1 MGTDTGR
8 KGSEMGRWISVVSA
22 LAIGL
27 ALGAPTVSA
36 AQAPFEDSVT
46 GTAATGSG
54 RGFTE
59 FTFDAH
65 SGPLGERPTGTVTLD
80 TFFGVIGP
88 LDVSCLAVNANRASM
103 LARAPENTSGITGL
117 AISAE
122 DNGPGQ
128 DRIGWHVVTDP
139 LPSDCP
145 VTSEPLEPTVSGDI
159 TVTDS
164 PPPPTTYSQCRQA
177 GWVKYGFAGRA
188 ACIDYVHERAR
199 QACIFERV
207 AHGIVAFR
215 AKYGIGPQH
224 QLAMWSCVHGRTG
237 F

>member
-1 MGTDTGR
+1 M
-8 KGSEMGRWISVVSA
+8 A
-22 LAIGL
+22 LS
-27 ALGAPTVSA
+27 APTVSA
-36 AQAPFEDSVT
+36 AQAPLGDSVT

-54 RGFTE
+54 RESTE
-59 FTFDAH
+59 FVFDAH
-65 SGPLGERPTGTVTLD
+65 SGPLGESPTGTVTLHS
-80 TFFGVIGP
+80 FFGDIGP
-88 LDVSCLAVNANRASM
+88 LDVACLTVNGNRASM
-103 LARAPENTSGITGL
+103 LARAPENTSGIAGL
-117 AISAE
+117 AISVE

-128 DRIGWHVVTDP
+128 DKIGWHVVEDS

-145 VTSEPLEPTVSGDI
+145 VTSEALPPTVSGDV
-159 TVTDS
+159 TVTDA
-164 PPPPTTYSQCRQA
+164 PPPPTTFSQCRQA
-177 GWVKYGFAGRA
+177 GWVKYGFASRA

-224 QLAMWSCVHGRTG
+224 QLAMWACVHGRTG